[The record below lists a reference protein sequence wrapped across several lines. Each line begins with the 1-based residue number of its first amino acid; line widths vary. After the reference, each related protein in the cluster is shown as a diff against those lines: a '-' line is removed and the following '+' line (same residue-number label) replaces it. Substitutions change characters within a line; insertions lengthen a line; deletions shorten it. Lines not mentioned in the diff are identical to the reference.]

1 MAGTVRQHGGHTDFT
16 GERDG
21 TKRSSSASPQRLSV
35 WLDAL
40 DYDAWDK
47 VEAARELHARRDSP
61 LRATPVPTL
70 AWVAAGHWW
79 PRLLAMHATSAF
91 AAFAPW
97 AASLKVGRALG
108 FLGKWT
114 SPT

>member
-21 TKRSSSASPQRLSV
+21 TKRSSSASPRRLSV

-47 VEAARELHARRDSP
+47 VKAARELHARRDSP
-61 LRATPVPTL
+61 LLATPVPTL

-91 AAFAPW
+91 APW
-97 AASLKVGRALG
+97 AASLKVGGALG